1 MITFPFQKL
10 LIWQKGM
17 DLVDL
22 IYIITGSFPR
32 TELYGL
38 ISQMRRSAVSIPSN
52 IAEGSQ
58 RVSQKEFSNFILI
71 AKGSLAELYTQ
82 TMMAK
87 RQKFMNEEKFLELEL
102 KIVELD
108 KMLRSFYLKLVSSQ
122 GK

>member
-82 TMMAK
+82 AMMAK